1 MTIEETVSALADGQA
16 EFKTSIALMTQAQ
29 QSIAK
34 DVAELVV
41 HERSR
46 NKRIEKL
53 EEGNVRQGAIMDT
66 LRFIVPASLAF
77 AGVLSGG
84 SHTGDVDVGKRG
96 QFFLVLSP
104 ELFGDVDSFAEEIEN
119 MVQQIKAS
127 DLLPGIDE
135 VYLPGEIEQRGY
147 EERIG
152 CAAIPYPRSVVD
164 TLKTLAGDLGIDF
177 VTEGGS
183 T

>member
-77 AGVLSGG
+77 AGVLSG
-84 SHTGDVDVGKRG
+84 VI
-96 QFFLVLSP
+96 
-104 ELFGDVDSFAEEIEN
+104 FGVITA
-119 MVQQIKAS
+119 
-127 DLLPGIDE
+127 
-135 VYLPGEIEQRGY
+135 
-147 EERIG
+147 
-152 CAAIPYPRSVVD
+152 
-164 TLKTLAGDLGIDF
+164 
-177 VTEGGS
+177 VTN
-183 T
+183 